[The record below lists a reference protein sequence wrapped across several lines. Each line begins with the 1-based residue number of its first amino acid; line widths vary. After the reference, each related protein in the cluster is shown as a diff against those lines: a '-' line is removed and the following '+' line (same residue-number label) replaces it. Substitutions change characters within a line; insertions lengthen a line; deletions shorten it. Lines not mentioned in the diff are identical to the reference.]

1 MKENVQ
7 QTFPRWI
14 FTFIAIGGLMASGI
28 FLGIMSVEGF
38 AGIRI
43 AQAAGFGILALI
55 MLWGAIQPK

>member
-14 FTFIAIGGLMASGI
+14 FALIAIGGLMASGI

-43 AQAAGFGILALI
+43 AQAAGFGIMALI
-55 MLWGAIQPK
+55 MLWGAFQPR